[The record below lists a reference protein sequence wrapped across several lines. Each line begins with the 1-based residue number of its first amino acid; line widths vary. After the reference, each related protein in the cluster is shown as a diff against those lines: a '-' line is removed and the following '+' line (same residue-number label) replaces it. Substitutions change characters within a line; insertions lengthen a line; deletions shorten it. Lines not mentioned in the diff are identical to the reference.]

1 MEDMKQIINT
11 DNTDTTDNTTNTDTT
26 DNTNNIDDE
35 NNIEDFKELKFI
47 FDVET
52 TGLPIRERNRRLDYY
67 NLKNFEKSRL
77 VSISWIIIDNDNNV
91 ISKKNCYIKPD
102 TFDVPY
108 QSTLIHGLDIDYL
121 NKNGVSI
128 HQIFLDLKKIF
139 MDSLNPITKIISH
152 NIDFDINILKSELYR
167 YEYIE
172 FLRFIQDIETFCTM
186 LNAKKKMKVGKWPRL
201 SEAYKFFY
209 NDDIQNAH
217 QAEFDTFY
225 FFEIYK
231 KLII

>member
-1 MEDMKQIINT
+1 MNNINV
-11 DNTDTTDNTTNTDTT
+11 NETTNEVRTIKK
-26 DNTNNIDDE
+26 NNY
-35 NNIEDFKELKFI
+35 KFI

-77 VSISWIIIDNDNNV
+77 VSISWIIIDNDNNI
-91 ISKKNCYIKPD
+91 ISKKNCYVKPD
-102 TFDVPY
+102 TFDVPH

-128 HQIFLDLKKIF
+128 HEIFLDLKKIF

-172 FLRFIQDIETFCTM
+172 FLRFIQDI
-186 LNAKKKMKVGKWPRL
+186 
-201 SEAYKFFY
+201 
-209 NDDIQNAH
+209 
-217 QAEFDTFY
+217 
-225 FFEIYK
+225 
-231 KLII
+231 